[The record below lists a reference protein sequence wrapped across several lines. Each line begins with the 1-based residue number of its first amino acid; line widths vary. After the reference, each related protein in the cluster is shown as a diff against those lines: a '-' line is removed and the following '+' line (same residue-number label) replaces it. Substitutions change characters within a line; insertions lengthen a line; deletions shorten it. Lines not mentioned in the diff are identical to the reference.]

1 MITLDQC
8 KTDLADLNLQL
19 HNIKAKLET
28 SGGQIMNQFD
38 LQMDCPVSREVETAQ
53 QKISGKLKKKN
64 RHDFIF
70 FYEQ

>member
-28 SGGQIMNQFD
+28 SGGQIINQIE
-38 LQMDCPVSREVETAQ
+38 LQLDSPVSREIDTAQ
-53 QKISGKLKKKN
+53 QKISGN
-64 RHDFIF
+64 F
-70 FYEQ
+70 FKE